1 MLTTDSADGST
12 DIPVPPQV
20 YFRSSLSDN
29 VPREIS
35 ASYVDHG
42 CQDRYRDNLVA
53 LSSMTV
59 PNTPLLGGSVSEV
72 SALRVTVRC
81 RRLGGLTPLGC
92 TVQRCYN
99 VLPVSL
105 ILSDNGIQIKISLPA
120 GNRSVEG

>member
-1 MLTTDSADGST
+1 M

-20 YFRSSLSDN
+20 YFRSSLSDS
-29 VPREIS
+29 VPREVS

-59 PNTPLLGGSVSEV
+59 PNTPLLLGGSVSEM

-81 RRLGGLTPLGC
+81 RRLGGLTPFGC

-105 ILSDNGIQIKISLPA
+105 IRSDNGIQIKISLPA
-120 GNRSVEG
+120 GKRSVEG

>member
-1 MLTTDSADGST
+1 
-12 DIPVPPQV
+12 
-20 YFRSSLSDN
+20 
-29 VPREIS
+29 
-35 ASYVDHG
+35 
-42 CQDRYRDNLVA
+42 
-53 LSSMTV
+53 MTV
-59 PNTPLLGGSVSEV
+59 PNTPLLLGGSMSEM

-81 RRLGGLTPLGC
+81 RRLGGLRPFGC